1 MCERMDSVP
10 ANPVPVA
17 DIGLR
22 QEARERLYVFCQLG
36 GWGFLFVLGVVVS
49 LLLAKS
55 EDRMDSGAVVA
66 QQAVVVG
73 LGLLMTHYAR
83 PLMTWWGWKQ
93 LGWKPLEIDH
103 PQDSA
108 D

>member
-1 MCERMDSVP
+1 MDSVP